1 MFVSLRVALNN
12 LPRVPTNRKSDSAV
26 RDELAGGIGVD
37 ASGTIGDGEVSEWLM
52 VPLSKS
58 GLVMSQRGFESH
70 PLRQAALRRRGALSE
85 GSHSWPSARDWK
97 SRRR

>member
-1 MFVSLRVALNN
+1 MLEGKEWDRFPGRRQVAGFAKL
-12 LPRVPTNRKSDSAV
+12 V
-26 RDELAGGIGVD
+26 G
-37 ASGTIGDGEVSEWLM
+37 GEVSEWLM

-70 PLRQAALRRRGALSE
+70 PLRRTGRQACRAGVLVLE